1 MAETVWTREKVE
13 QILMMAQDI
22 LSLNTPVGGDGDGSY
37 DMELGELIEDSAPN
51 PEDLALIEG
60 RREKLL
66 ECMSLWLKPR
76 DVEILLMRYGFTTGT
91 PMTLE
96 EIGQHYGLT
105 RERIRQA
112 EERALR
118 ILRFKFANSNIVSKE
133 DF

>member
-13 QILMMAQDI
+13 KILMMAQDI
-22 LSLNTPVGGDGDGSY
+22 LSLNMPVGADSDGSY
-37 DMELGELIEDSAPN
+37 DTELGELIEDTAPN
-51 PEDLALIEG
+51 PEDLMLLEG

-66 ECMSLWLKPR
+66 ECLSLWLKPR
-76 DVEILLMRYGFTTGT
+76 EVEILLMRYGFTTGT

-96 EIGQHYGLT
+96 EIGQHYGVT
-105 RERIRQA
+105 RERIRQM

-118 ILRFKFANSNIVSKE
+118 RLRFKFANSNIASKE